1 MPRQVLR
8 GAVQAPV
15 SIDQAEYVQLA
26 GAYRFAKMRAL
37 VVLPA
42 GQSPSLVHL
51 AFENSLYRTYS
62 PLHGNQPRSD
72 RGVQH
77 LGLTCQVIA
86 EVSNTS
92 VLALLW
98 EFHKNDTAG
107 INRSNTAVQAVLEQ
121 PCLTGGRTGTVRP
134 KHLPAGRTGLSNQ
147 FLGPVA
153 QDQPGPVGQICPTS
167 WLSLWSD
174 SAHPTTSQTWLFEHR
189 SNCRV

>member
-62 PLHGNQPRSD
+62 PLHGNQPRSEHYPTSESPD
-72 RGVQH
+72 SPKLQ
-77 LGLTCQVIA
+77 LT
-86 EVSNTS
+86 
-92 VLALLW
+92 
-98 EFHKNDTAG
+98 D
-107 INRSNTAVQAVLEQ
+107 
-121 PCLTGGRTGTVRP
+121 RTGRMRANRNP
-134 KHLPAGRTGLSNQ
+134 EL
-147 FLGPVA
+147 
-153 QDQPGPVGQICPTS
+153 
-167 WLSLWSD
+167 
-174 SAHPTTSQTWLFEHR
+174 
-189 SNCRV
+189 